1 MKSIFNA
8 LKGKEEVP
16 ATDAGVLTRP
26 PKEELTAKEVRNV
39 FSYRNE
45 LRKW

>member
-1 MKSIFNA
+1 MESIFNA
-8 LKGKEEVP
+8 FQGKGEVP

-45 LRKW
+45 LRKR